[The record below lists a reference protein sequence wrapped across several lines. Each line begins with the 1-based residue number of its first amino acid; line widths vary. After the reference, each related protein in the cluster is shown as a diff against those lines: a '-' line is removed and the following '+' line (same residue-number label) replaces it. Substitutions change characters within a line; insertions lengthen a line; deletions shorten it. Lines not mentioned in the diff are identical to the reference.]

1 MSGNRYKKDYETR
14 DKWCSWYYFP
24 LQNVFSISRSQTRN
38 SASQSCCSLW
48 GMIDFY
54 LFEIW
59 NILLRPRKIYPCF
72 MSPDQ
77 KIRVSRSEIFFI
89 FKSQNMCV
97 IMREMVSFLTWS
109 RVHLSV
115 MFCFS
120 VYIHRCL
127 LGDYDDSSL
136 ISLQAWLTHTVSSTD
151 DEVLVP

>member
-1 MSGNRYKKDYETR
+1 MQLILFSLAKCFLHFKKSNKELSIPKLLQFVRYD
-14 DKWCSWYYFP
+14 WFLS
-24 LQNVFSISRSQTRN
+24 
-38 SASQSCCSLW
+38 
-48 GMIDFY
+48 
-54 LFEIW
+54 IW
-59 NILLRPRKIYPCF
+59 NLKHFAEAKKKYPCF

-127 LGDYDDSSL
+127 LGDYDDCSL